1 MDNIKPDIEWKRLFL
16 AIVLTVGG
24 IITIVIP
31 ASELDGKSIAT
42 IISGIPL
49 VMLGESFFWE
59 SMEDIRRARKE
70 KQEAKGTKDK

>member
-16 AIVLTVGG
+16 AIVLTAGG

-31 ASELDGKSIAT
+31 ASKLDGKSLAT